1 MSLKG
6 MGGRML
12 GIDRQDEKRRAA
24 EPGTDPGVF
33 ESQRRIQI

>member
-1 MSLKG
+1 M
-6 MGGRML
+6 M
-12 GIDRQDEKRRAA
+12 GIDYQLEERRAA